1 MFDLLSINE
10 GADLASDLNEFNDF
24 YLNDRDLL
32 ECKPTIDSLTQF
44 QLITPQK

>member
-24 YLNDRDLL
+24 YLN
-32 ECKPTIDSLTQF
+32 EGSMF
-44 QLITPQK
+44 QAQYAEIERPKNPFHKNF